1 MVSRQIQGA
10 IRCAFQAQIEGS
22 NFQRK
27 RTRFEAGAGVLVE
40 NDLNRPKMEKKLP
53 APYVPQTAVKW
64 TNSKHHRF
72 NGKSQT
78 KEQVFEAIKNLHANS
93 TVKLNSLQD
102 LAVTPGVVAQVS
114 KSTVTTGGSAKEQTT
129 VRIVKVEERG
139 GKKIMTSLVMVQAA

>member
-1 MVSRQIQGA
+1 MSTTDFVNGLFERLFFAGDKAGGIS
-10 IRCAFQAQIEGS
+10 AFENEIAS
-22 NFQRK
+22 DAV
-27 RTRFEAGAGVLVE
+27 FECGEHIVAL
-40 NDLNRPKMEKKLP
+40 
-53 APYVPQTAVKW
+53 KW

-78 KEQVFEAIKNLHANS
+78 KEQVFEAIKNLHAKS

-139 GKKIMTSLVMVQAA
+139 ARRL

>member
-1 MVSRQIQGA
+1 MSTTDFINGLFERLFFAGDKAGGIA
-10 IRCAFQAQIEGS
+10 AFENEIAS
-22 NFQRK
+22 DAV
-27 RTRFEAGAGVLVE
+27 FE
-40 NDLNRPKMEKKLP
+40 
-53 APYVPQTAVKW
+53 
-64 TNSKHHRF
+64 F
-72 NGKSQT
+72 NGKPQT

-139 GKKIMTSLVMVQAA
+139 GKKVMTSLVMVQAA